1 MRNTVKTER
10 RKGIEEKNSAALL
23 VSPVPSAW
31 LHIKEVDECLHL
43 SFHYIGGCIEKS
55 CLC

>member
-1 MRNTVKTER
+1 MKTER